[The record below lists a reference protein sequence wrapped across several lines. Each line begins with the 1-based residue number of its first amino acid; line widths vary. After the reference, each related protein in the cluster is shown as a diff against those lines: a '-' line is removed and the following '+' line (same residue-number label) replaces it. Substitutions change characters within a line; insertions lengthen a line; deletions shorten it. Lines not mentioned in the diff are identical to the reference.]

1 MTYDAYLE
9 DAMVT
14 WHITAI
20 EKVAVVSDVDW
31 INDTIKIF
39 KLVIPIEVKLF
50 SYKELGKAK
59 AWISE

>member
-1 MTYDAYLE
+1 
-9 DAMVT
+9 MVT